1 MDYSIRNSKINNGS
15 DLVLYHKSHAEIVDT
30 NDGYNVQAK
39 INAYDSHVSN
49 TSNPH
54 SVTLT
59 QLGYSESETFKRF
72 INTLY
77 PVGSI
82 KLSYNKVNPGTYL
95 PGTTWVLESQGRYLL
110 GAYDSSTGPWAGGS
124 WTVNIAHTHYIDS
137 HSHSINDH
145 SHSINSH
152 SHTVNNHVHETYGH
166 TLTIAEIPSHGHTAQ
181 GLLFFGTPGPYNPSD
196 LSNLVRNYYSSG
208 SATFNDSGVNST
220 GGGGSHSHGNTGGS
234 QPGTSG
240 VTLTTNGCGTL
251 YTNGSGTL
259 YTSSS
264 MGDITIEPPY
274 LGIFVWRRSA

>member
-110 GAYDSSTGPWAGGS
+110 GAYDGSTGPWTGGS
-124 WTVNIAHTHYIDS
+124 WTVNIAHTHYIDN
-137 HSHSINDH
+137 HNHGLTDH
-145 SHSINSH
+145 SHTINSH

-166 TLTIAEIPSHGHTAQ
+166 TLTIAEIPSHAHGFWALQWNQLHSNCSANV
-181 GLLFFGTPGPYNPSD
+181 GSDFGGAFKAETDY
-196 LSNLVRNYYSSG
+196 V
-208 SATFNDSGVNST
+208 

-251 YTNGSGTL
+251 YTNGCGTL

-264 MGDITIEPPY
+264 MGDITIQPPY